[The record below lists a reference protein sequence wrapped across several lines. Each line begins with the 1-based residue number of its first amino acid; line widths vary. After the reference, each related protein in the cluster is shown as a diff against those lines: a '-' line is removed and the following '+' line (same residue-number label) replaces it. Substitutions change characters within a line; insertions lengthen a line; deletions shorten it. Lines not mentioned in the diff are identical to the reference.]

1 MGEQNK
7 LGKFRDA
14 FLRING
20 GQCARNPL
28 QNSRGEGVISR
39 FRVFIGLLA
48 GQSVP
53 EVEDFHCRRLTARFD
68 ENVKLKAK
76 TKKGK
81 KKTAVTNQ
89 RRRSR
94 KRRKSAVVKFLYPS
108 LGPPN

>member
-7 LGKFRDA
+7 L
-14 FLRING
+14 
-20 GQCARNPL
+20 
-28 QNSRGEGVISR
+28 
-39 FRVFIGLLA
+39 

-81 KKTAVTNQ
+81 KNGCHKSGKEEQEEAEERSSEVSLSVA
-89 RRRSR
+89 RSPKLAASSRRSR
-94 KRRKSAVVKFLYPS
+94 TRKSSERNKQ
-108 LGPPN
+108 